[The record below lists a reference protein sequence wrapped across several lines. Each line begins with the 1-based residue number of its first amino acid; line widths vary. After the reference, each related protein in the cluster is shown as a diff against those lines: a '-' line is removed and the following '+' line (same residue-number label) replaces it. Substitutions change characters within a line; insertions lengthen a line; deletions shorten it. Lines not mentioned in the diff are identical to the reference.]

1 DSSGRCTTSIRG
13 WRNGTGEG
21 LGSSGEGVG
30 AVAVGGRP
38 PVWRRAHGQ
47 GFWDA
52 IAAGVRSEAAA
63 VAVGLSSSVGSRWFR
78 EAGGMRTVSR
88 SRLSGRYLSF
98 AEREEIA
105 ILKARG
111 EGVGEIARRLRR
123 SASTVSRELG

>member
-1 DSSGRCTTSIRG
+1 MGGAKGWGAAATGRAPLRS
-13 WRNGTGEG
+13 
-21 LGSSGEGVG
+21 
-30 AVAVGGRP
+30 AVRP
-38 PVWRRAHGQ
+38 PVWGREQRQ

-52 IAAGVRSEAAA
+52 IAAGVRSEDAAA
-63 VAVGLSSSVGSRWFR
+63 AVGLSPAVGTRWFR

-123 SASTVSRELG
+123 SLR